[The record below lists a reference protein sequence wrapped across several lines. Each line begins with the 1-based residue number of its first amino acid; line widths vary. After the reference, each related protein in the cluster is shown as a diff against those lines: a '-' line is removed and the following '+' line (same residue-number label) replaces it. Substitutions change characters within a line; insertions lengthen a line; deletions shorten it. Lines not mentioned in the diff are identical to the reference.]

1 MSLAYI
7 IEVEDD
13 VGPSLIHSLRYCIGT
28 LVCMCTVRRRDTY
41 MYVTLKE
48 VNLGNLIPLLL
59 TYKLIQ
65 ESEAC
70 VGIASGDF
78 HIHYGHVG

>member
-1 MSLAYI
+1 
-7 IEVEDD
+7 
-13 VGPSLIHSLRYCIGT
+13 
-28 LVCMCTVRRRDTY
+28 

-70 VGIASGDF
+70 VGIASGNF